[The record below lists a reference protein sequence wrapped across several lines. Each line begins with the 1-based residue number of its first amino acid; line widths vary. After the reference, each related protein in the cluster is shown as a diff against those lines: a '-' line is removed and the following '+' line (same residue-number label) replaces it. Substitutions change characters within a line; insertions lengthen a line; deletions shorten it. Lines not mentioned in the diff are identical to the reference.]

1 MTAAVSHRSVAA
13 RPARSPTRRGRQSRF
28 PPRLTT
34 QRGVALLVAILLVAL
49 GTIIAATMAYNNAMT
64 ARRAAATFGFDQAML
79 VAEGAEALAA
89 EGLKQQAKQNATYI
103 APSQQWAQPFGP
115 AEVAPGVTLEAQL
128 EDLQGRFN
136 VNNLV
141 GTDGETANPTAILA
155 FQRLLQSLNLNAQLA
170 DYIVDWIDSDT
181 IPRSE
186 GAEDSVYME
195 MDPPYRTPNL
205 PITSTSELMA
215 LPGFTRADFDRLAP
229 HIVALPIGTKIN
241 QCSADPWVL
250 DALTGTVQFSADP
263 DRFYKDREAAGGCF
277 PPTVTVQ
284 GAPAGNGPAVPGGG
298 SGGSLGGSS
307 GLQSNPADLVGQTS
321 TYFRLTSIVTLG
333 STEFAVYTLLY
344 QDPTGVR
351 TMMRSFTPD

>member
-1 MTAAVSHRSVAA
+1 MSRDRSAAANRGRAAGRRLRQVRVAA
-13 RPARSPTRRGRQSRF
+13 PPAR
-28 PPRLTT
+28 

-49 GTIIAATMAYNNAMT
+49 GTIIAAAMAYNNAMT

-89 EGLKQQAKQNATYI
+89 EGLKLESKQNPTYI
-103 APSQQWAQPFGP
+103 AANQSWAQPFGP

-136 VNNLV
+136 VNDLV
-141 GTDGETANPTAILA
+141 GSDGETPNQTAILA

-170 DYIVDWIDSDT
+170 DYIVDWIDQDT
-181 IPRSE
+181 TPRSE

-195 MDPPYRTPNL
+195 MDPPYRTPNT

-215 LPGFTRADFDRLAP
+215 LPGMTRAEFDRLAP
-229 HIVALPIGTKIN
+229 HITALPIGTKIN
-241 QCSADPWVL
+241 QCTADPWVL

-263 DRFYKDREAAGGCF
+263 DRFYKDREADGGCF
-277 PPTVTVQ
+277 PPVGQVKVQ
-284 GAPAGNGPAVPGGG
+284 GAPAVNGPGTVGGG
-298 SGGSLGGSS
+298 AGP
-307 GLQSNPADLVGQTS
+307 QSNPADLVGQTS
-321 TYFRLTSIVTLG
+321 SYFRLTSIVTLG
-333 STEFAVYTLLY
+333 SAEFSVYTLLY
-344 QDPTGVR
+344 QDPTGVH